1 MTVNLDSVPCR
12 DAPTQKR
19 LRDGAAALSAR
30 WEHLPTEALHGLTRA
45 ILVRM
50 QVHADRIDLDV
61 ASGRLVRW
69 LLDEGGKEAIDAR
82 PGWGVF
88 ELWRQEAERTHGL
101 NVVSPMVRLLAPTRD
116 SIFTSAD
123 AVRRHLTIPAD
134 RIVTLTDE
142 DAGPLKRVWWT
153 EVKP

>member
-1 MTVNLDSVPCR
+1 MNSKGKRNNR

-101 NVVSPMVRLLAPTRD
+101 NVVSPMVRLLAPQVQTL
-116 SIFTSAD
+116 SAATS
-123 AVRRHLTIPAD
+123 RFQP
-134 RIVTLTDE
+134 
-142 DAGPLKRVWWT
+142 T
-153 EVKP
+153 EW